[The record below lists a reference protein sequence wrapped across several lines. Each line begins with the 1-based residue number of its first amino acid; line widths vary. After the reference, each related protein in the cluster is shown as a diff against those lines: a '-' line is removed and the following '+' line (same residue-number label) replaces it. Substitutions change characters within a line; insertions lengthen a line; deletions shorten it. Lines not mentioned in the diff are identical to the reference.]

1 MVSRKLDLDSFE
13 SALISK
19 FISLLYKLPLLQQL
33 KHFLSRTKHFRIIQ
47 FVALLITFVLL

>member
-33 KHFLSRTKHFRIIQ
+33 IHFLSRTKHFRIIQ
-47 FVALLITFVLL
+47 FVTLLITFVLL